1 MAKLY
6 FRYGTMG
13 SAKTLNLLAVAH
25 NYASQGKAVLL
36 LKPKLDTRFGQE
48 AVRSRAGLSRDA
60 DYLLEADTDLMALAK
75 TWNNVACLL
84 IDEAQFLSE
93 KNIEELRQI
102 SIHQDIPIICYGLR
116 SNYKTRLFE
125 GSKRLM
131 ELADTIEEL
140 KTTCHYCHRK
150 ATMNM
155 KLGASHDFSGP
166 DVILGAEDTFHPAC
180 YPCYDDHIRAGR
192 SKEEAST
199 QSEPATQQETTEEMC
214 VSSEA

>member
-25 NYASQGKAVLL
+25 NYNSQGKKVLL
-36 LKPKLDTRFGQE
+36 LKPKLDTRFGEE

-60 DYLLEADTDLMALAK
+60 DHLLEPDTDTMAFVPS
-75 TWNNVACLL
+75 WVGVACVLV
-84 IDEAQFLSE
+84 DEAQFLSE
-93 KNIEELRQI
+93 KNIEDLRRIATQ
-102 SIHQDIPIICYGLR
+102 QGIPVICYGLR
-116 SNYKTRLFE
+116 SNYKTRLFD

-140 KTTCHYCHRK
+140 KTTCHYCNRK
-150 ATMNM
+150 ATMNL

-180 YPCYDDHIRAGR
+180 YTCYDARVQESHGEKHIQKTAPT
-192 SKEEAST
+192 ETCPVAEAVV
-199 QSEPATQQETTEEMC
+199 E
-214 VSSEA
+214 